1 MGIVINPIRLHQDQE
16 LSGHAAKLMAHACY
30 VFQLGG
36 WRKLRRE
43 AEARNDFD
51 MLDDLDRAYERIGL
65 P

>member
-16 LSGHAAKLMAHACY
+16 LTGRAAKLMAHACY

-36 WRKLRRE
+36 WRKMRRE
-43 AEARNDFD
+43 AEARNDFRT
-51 MLDDLDRAYERIGL
+51 LDELDRAYERIGL